1 MKCTEAESLIAEK
14 VLGFISVE
22 RKKELDDH
30 LAVCFHCRQEME
42 RYCIA
47 EEALRAGAPE
57 QMQPDLA
64 DRVVSLAGSAKGNG
78 LRLLKLGAP
87 ALAAAAVLLAV
98 VISPVFFSNN
108 GNDMTKLEVLEA
120 YAQDIEVLG
129 MGEGVTASNAEID
142 YERYGVSDEVS
153 GYLIQ

>member
-1 MKCTEAESLIAEK
+1 
-14 VLGFISVE
+14 
-22 RKKELDDH
+22 
-30 LAVCFHCRQEME
+30 ME

-108 GNDMTKLEVLEA
+108 GNDLTKLEVLEA
-120 YAQDIEVLG
+120 YAQDMEVLG
-129 MGEGVTASNAEID
+129 MGEGVTASNAEFD